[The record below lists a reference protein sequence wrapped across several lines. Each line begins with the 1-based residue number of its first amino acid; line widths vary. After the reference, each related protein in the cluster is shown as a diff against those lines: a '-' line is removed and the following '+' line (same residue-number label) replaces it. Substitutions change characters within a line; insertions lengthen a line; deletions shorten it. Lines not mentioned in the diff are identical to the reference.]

1 MKEKLIQLN
10 IRDMERLS
18 NLKRKK
24 ENLEREIS
32 NLENKIANREFQ
44 IENSKQTTILKGKYK
59 TMQSERDSYL
69 RLRNRGFQS

>member
-18 NLKRKK
+18 SLKRKK

-44 IENSKQTTILKGKYK
+44 IENSK
-59 TMQSERDSYL
+59 
-69 RLRNRGFQS
+69 